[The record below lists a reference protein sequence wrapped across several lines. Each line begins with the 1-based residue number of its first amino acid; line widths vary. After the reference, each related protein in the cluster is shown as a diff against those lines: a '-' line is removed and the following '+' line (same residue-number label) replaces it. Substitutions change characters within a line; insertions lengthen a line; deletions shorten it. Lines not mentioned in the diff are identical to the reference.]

1 MESFKM
7 LNFHFCSTTR
17 WVWTVSFAQMD
28 IGDQQVLI
36 LLIRMDVDP
45 VTAIHWDLLESVS
58 KKIPMDVKD
67 M

>member
-1 MESFKM
+1 
-7 LNFHFCSTTR
+7 
-17 WVWTVSFAQMD
+17 MD

-36 LLIRMDVDP
+36 LLIRMDADP
-45 VTAIHWDLLESVS
+45 VTAIHWDLREFAS